1 MNQNESLTIKYRY
14 ICRVET
20 RWNLD
25 KSNYLSILLIIKLS
39 FGPIYSRTNLYTWRS
54 SSSTRSILALRSV
67 SFSFPSKFLVDGKNR
82 DAVVVEIQVCTRLR
96 TSSAGSVNRERHT
109 EGEEGVVCKLT
120 RVMKTQWNYNKPIAR
135 LIRSPGRR
143 PFNNKTR
150 TCPPRPR
157 ERERARVGSSC
168 MEKRVGERVERG
180 VGRTDAAVRSCRHRR
195 PAARVRTCKR
205 INFSR
210 AFMLADWPNYYG
222 ALRSLHARRRYVC
235 ASRPFAPTY

>member
-1 MNQNESLTIKYRY
+1 
-14 ICRVET
+14 
-20 RWNLD
+20 
-25 KSNYLSILLIIKLS
+25 
-39 FGPIYSRTNLYTWRS
+39 
-54 SSSTRSILALRSV
+54 
-67 SFSFPSKFLVDGKNR
+67 
-82 DAVVVEIQVCTRLR
+82 
-96 TSSAGSVNRERHT
+96 
-109 EGEEGVVCKLT
+109 
-120 RVMKTQWNYNKPIAR
+120 MKTQWNYNKPIAR

-157 ERERARVGSSC
+157 ERARVGSSC
-168 MEKRVGERVERG
+168 MEKRVGERVETG

-222 ALRSLHARRRYVC
+222 ALRSLHSMCVRLGR
-235 ASRPFAPTY
+235 SRQRIKPRLHHALFDDHVAWCLTLAKRKKKSINEIIVRIRIHMCKAYIFLQEILSCVRWMKSLFTCLCFTTFYYDLNFVNHVYKAQSDSCMTEN